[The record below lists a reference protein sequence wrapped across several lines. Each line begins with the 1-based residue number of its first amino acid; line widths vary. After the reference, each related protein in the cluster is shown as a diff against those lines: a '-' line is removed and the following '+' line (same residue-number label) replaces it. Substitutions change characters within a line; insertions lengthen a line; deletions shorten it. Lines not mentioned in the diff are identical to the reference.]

1 MLQWFR
7 TSLPARA
14 GLAVILVAALAFASA
29 CSAVIIALI
38 SEDDAAAMNV
48 AGSLRMTTY
57 RINWQLEAGADDATL
72 AQLAQDMQ
80 ARLDNRALLHMVAVD
95 SRSPAEQEF
104 QQIRNHWQQQLLP
117 ALQQR
122 NREAFA
128 EGTEPFMLRI
138 ERFVSQLQQQSER
151 RQGWQQSIQGAALL
165 ITAVVLLISMFG
177 LHSSVLEPI
186 QDIVRAAERFRAGD
200 LQARVSYR
208 SPDELGQLA
217 QSFNAMADAI
227 EESHRTL
234 ADRVAEKTL
243 SLEQANDALALLYRS
258 SSSVA
263 STPLNADRLDELVGD
278 FQQRLPGLR
287 LNLCLKGDI
296 KQPVEHLIAMQGD
309 DNREICTRNN
319 CATCE
324 RHQSASGLTFAI
336 RSQGRSLGELSAHYL
351 DGHAPRSWE
360 RELIQALA
368 DLIGTA
374 LSLECQREKDNRLL
388 LFDERT
394 IIARELHDSLAQA
407 LSYMKMQV
415 SRLQTLIRRESDP
428 EQLVQVSEELRKGL
442 NNAYRQLRELLT
454 TFRLKIHEGG
464 LEQALGETTR
474 EFADRGQMQVQFDS
488 APLAFALSASEQI
501 HLLQITRE
509 ALSNCVRHARA
520 SRATVQLR
528 QRGDRMTLLI
538 EDNGVGITP
547 GFDIRQHHG
556 MNIMQERA
564 RSLNGELHV
573 SSSDGQGTRIQL
585 SFCPEFL
592 RQHQEEITQ

>member
-14 GLAVILVAALAFASA
+14 GLAVILVATLAFASA

-38 SEDDAAAMNV
+38 SEDDAAAINV

-72 AQLAQDMQ
+72 DQLAQDMR
-80 ARLDNRALLHMVAVD
+80 ARLDNRALQHMVAVD
-95 SRSPAEQEF
+95 STSPAGREF
-104 QQIRNHWQQQLLP
+104 QQIRSHWQQQLLP
-117 ALQQR
+117 ALKQR
-122 NREAFA
+122 DREAFA
-128 EGTEPFMLRI
+128 EGTEPFMMRI
-138 ERFVSQLQQQSER
+138 EHFISQLQRQSER

-200 LQARVSYR
+200 LRARVSYR
-208 SPDELGQLA
+208 SADELGQLA
-217 QSFNAMADAI
+217 QSFNAMANAI

-324 RHQSASGLTFAI
+324 RHQSASGLTFPI
-336 RSQGRSLGELSAHYL
+336 HSQGRSLGELSAHYL
-351 DGHAPRSWE
+351 DGHTPRSWE

-374 LSLECQREKDNRLL
+374 LSLERQREKDNRLL

-428 EQLVQVSEELRKGL
+428 EQLVQVSEELREGL

-464 LEQALGETTR
+464 LEQALAETTR
-474 EFADRGQMQVQFDS
+474 EFADRGQIQVQFDS
-488 APLAFALSASEQI
+488 EPLAFALSASEQI

-509 ALSNCVRHARA
+509 ALSNCVRHAQA
-520 SRATVQLR
+520 SHATVQLR
-528 QRGDRMTLLI
+528 QRDDRMTLQI

-547 GFDIRQHHG
+547 AFDIRQHHG
-556 MNIMQERA
+556 MSIMQERA
-564 RSLNGELHV
+564 RSLNGELHI
-573 SSSDGQGTRIQL
+573 SSLDGQGTRIQL

-592 RQHQEEITQ
+592 RQHHEEITQ